1 MKSCLFC
8 RIVSGEL
15 KSDIIYENEVLIVF
29 KDIRPIAPV
38 HVLIVPKRHF
48 SHLVEMV
55 ESEEGRTVLNDITKV
70 LPDIVR
76 SAGLENRGFRLV
88 NNCKEE
94 GGQTVPHVHFHLIGG
109 KSLSRELP

>member
-8 RIVSGEL
+8 RIVSGEV
-15 KSDIIYENEVLIVF
+15 KSDIIYEN
-29 KDIRPIAPV
+29 D
-38 HVLIVPKRHF
+38 VLIVPKKHF